1 VSETLLL
8 ANAAATLYM
17 VGLIWMVQVVH
28 YPLLA
33 LVGNDR
39 APEIAREHQRRTG
52 IVVGPA
58 MVVEGVSTLALLLW
72 RPDAVWWI
80 LPWINGVFLAVAL
93 GCTVLLSV
101 PLHEKMATTPDDS
114 VGRKLVV
121 TNWPRTFAWSA
132 RGVVCA
138 IMLAQAL

>member
-33 LVGNDR
+33 LVSNDR

-58 MVVEGVSTLALLLW
+58 MVVEGVTTLGLLMW

-101 PLHEKMATTPDDS
+101 PLHEKMATAPMIPLDAD
-114 VGRKLVV
+114 L
-121 TNWPRTFAWSA
+121 
-132 RGVVCA
+132 
-138 IMLAQAL
+138 